1 MSVCFPS
8 DLENVSCRWN
18 ARRDRGTLT
27 ESPLEL
33 PDPALAS
40 TAVYH
45 YPKTELFERPFQV
58 KKSSASLFAERS
70 RMKLELARR
79 LVKPELNIE
88 ENDLDATTA
97 SSFSKPK
104 PTGVPVVDET
114 SKVAKYAKPKA
125 TGGRNRASTPLQ
137 ISWEEAS
144 VKASKLSSP
153 RKGVEDSSK
162 VTGRP
167 YNLKKGRIIG
177 EQIVTS
183 ISVEET
189 PIEETTKP
197 YANLPYTNPSI
208 IGFAEEGA
216 ATTIDST
223 RIRPGNARGGKKS
236 REESSSKNAKV
247 SLYSTRRAEDIESVT
262 TIKPKKS
269 YLSRNSKLQEQS
281 TTVEQ
286 DSTTSKKSNGSA
298 QRKSQAF
305 QEEDLSKK
313 SKFGSGVSKPTFRPR
328 YIKRTKDKF
337 LDERTTIDQ
346 PTITT
351 EISVPTSRYS
361 RKKSAVKS
369 VDDKS
374 KSVITGGPQSQTKK
388 VEFRPRTA
396 TYRRHSEVP
405 TTLVGSTPKIDG
417 VGVAIT
423 PRSAKYHAT
432 LKTSTVSSRSVGQ
445 EPQVNLRIANESAQE
460 TSGITGSSNGDSG
473 NSNIF
478 NPTKST
484 ILAGN
489 NTLLEQLRST
499 VAPLL
504 NSLGNR
510 TPVFSGSYS
519 NVNNA
524 VSIDYLN

>member
-1 MSVCFPS
+1 
-8 DLENVSCRWN
+8 
-18 ARRDRGTLT
+18 
-27 ESPLEL
+27 
-33 PDPALAS
+33 
-40 TAVYH
+40 
-45 YPKTELFERPFQV
+45 
-58 KKSSASLFAERS
+58 
-70 RMKLELARR
+70 MKLELARR

-137 ISWEEAS
+137 TSWEEAS

-223 RIRPGNARGGKKS
+223 RIRPGNSRGGKKS

>member
-97 SSFSKPK
+97 SSFSKEPK
-104 PTGVPVVDET
+104 PTGVPVIDET
-114 SKVAKYAKPKA
+114 SKVAKYAKPKGA
-125 TGGRNRASTPLQ
+125 RNRASTPSQ
-137 ISWEEAS
+137 TSWEEATS

-153 RKGVEDSSK
+153 RKGVENSSK

-183 ISVEET
+183 ISVEER
-189 PIEETTKP
+189 PIEETTK
-197 YANLPYTNPSI
+197 PYTNPSI

-216 ATTIDST
+216 ATTVDST
-223 RIRPGNARGGKKS
+223 RIRPGGNGRGGKKS
-236 REESSSKNAKV
+236 REESSVSSKNAKV
-247 SLYSTRRAEDIESVT
+247 SLYSTRRAEDIEPVT

-281 TTVEQ
+281 TTTEQ
-286 DSTTSKKSNGSA
+286 DSTTSKKSYA
-298 QRKSQAF
+298 PRKSQAF

-313 SKFGSGVSKPTFRPR
+313 PKFGSGVTKPTFRPR

-346 PTITT
+346 STITT
-351 EISVPTSRYS
+351 NTPIPTSRYS

-369 VDDKS
+369 VDDGS
-374 KSVITGGPQSQTKK
+374 KSAEGSQTKK
-388 VEFRPRTA
+388 LEFRSRTA

-417 VGVAIT
+417 VAIT

-432 LKTSTVSSRSVGQ
+432 LKTTTVSSRSVVQ
-445 EPQVNLRIANESAQE
+445 EPQVNLRIANESTQE
-460 TSGITGSSNGDSG
+460 ASGITGSSNGDSG

-524 VSIDYLN
+524 VSI

>member
-1 MSVCFPS
+1 M
-8 DLENVSCRWN
+8 
-18 ARRDRGTLT
+18 
-27 ESPLEL
+27 
-33 PDPALAS
+33 
-40 TAVYH
+40 
-45 YPKTELFERPFQV
+45 
-58 KKSSASLFAERS
+58 
-70 RMKLELARR
+70 ELARR

-97 SSFSKPK
+97 SSFSKEPK

-114 SKVAKYAKPKA
+114 SKVAKYAKPKGA
-125 TGGRNRASTPLQ
+125 RNRASTPLQ
-137 ISWEEAS
+137 TSWEEAS

-183 ISVEET
+183 ISVEER
-189 PIEETTKP
+189 PIEETTK
-197 YANLPYTNPSI
+197 PYTNPSI
-208 IGFAEEGA
+208 IGFAEEEA
-216 ATTIDST
+216 ATTVDST
-223 RIRPGNARGGKKS
+223 RIRPGGNGRGGKKS
-236 REESSSKNAKV
+236 KEESSVSSKNAKV
-247 SLYSTRRAEDIESVT
+247 SLYSTRRAEDIEPVT

-269 YLSRNSKLQEQS
+269 YPSRNSKLQEQ
-281 TTVEQ
+281 TEQ
-286 DSTTSKKSNGSA
+286 DSTTSKKSYA
-298 QRKSQAF
+298 PRKSQAF

-313 SKFGSGVSKPTFRPR
+313 PKFGSGVTKPTFRPR

-346 PTITT
+346 STITT
-351 EISVPTSRYS
+351 NTPIPTSRYS

-369 VDDKS
+369 VDDRS
-374 KSVITGGPQSQTKK
+374 KSAEGSQTKK
-388 VEFRPRTA
+388 LEFRPRTA

-405 TTLVGSTPKIDG
+405 TTLVGSTPRID
-417 VGVAIT
+417 GVAIT

-432 LKTSTVSSRSVGQ
+432 LKTSTVSSRSVVQ
-445 EPQVNLRIANESAQE
+445 ESQVNLRIANESAQE
-460 TSGITGSSNGDSG
+460 ASGITGSSNGDSG

-519 NVNNA
+519 NVNNV
-524 VSIDYLN
+524 VSI